1 MPSRRWLWVR
11 PTPHIYSYNREL
23 STSSSSAATA
33 SSAAAEAIAN
43 ARSIRA
49 SSEVNNRSA
58 SSTIYNRAT
67 SVAPGT
73 SLTGYTGY
81 YGRQLA
87 LSRQAEQEKQAV
99 KSAIA
104 ATSASK
110 VTAAA
115 SSSTAASVQASVS
128 KQTTKIE
135 AVKTTVQQEESHIEQ
150 RRLQMLK
157 MQEQSIREGRQ
168 SVSRA
173 VRRAEQFAESSGRDP
188 RHVYVPRD
196 TTDDIN
202 YKIADLHIQPY
213 DRQELGVAKSAV
225 AQGKLKIDRME
236 KELAAITSSAMKFQS
251 SYTKSAKQMAK
262 EAMEASQSEATA
274 SKKTR
279 KTVVEEVKRVA
290 AA

>member
-1 MPSRRWLWVR
+1 MA
-11 PTPHIYSYNREL
+11 
-23 STSSSSAATA
+23 SA
-33 SSAAAEAIAN
+33 
-43 ARSIRA
+43 
-49 SSEVNNRSA
+49 
-58 SSTIYNRAT
+58 
-67 SVAPGT
+67 
-73 SLTGYTGY
+73 
-81 YGRQLA
+81 
-87 LSRQAEQEKQAV
+87 
-99 KSAIA
+99 
-104 ATSASK
+104 SASK

-115 SSSTAASVQASVS
+115 SSSTAASVQAAIS
-128 KQTTKIE
+128 KKTTKIE
-135 AVKTTVQQEESHIEQ
+135 AVKTTIEKEESHIEQ
-150 RRLQMLK
+150 RRMQMLK

-196 TTDDIN
+196 TSDDVL

-251 SYTKSAKQMAK
+251 SYAKSAKQMAK
-262 EAMEASQSEATA
+262 EAMEASESEATA
-274 SKKTR
+274 TKKTR

>member
-1 MPSRRWLWVR
+1 MG
-11 PTPHIYSYNREL
+11 
-23 STSSSSAATA
+23 
-33 SSAAAEAIAN
+33 

-99 KSAIA
+99 KSAMA
-104 ATSASK
+104 VASASK

-135 AVKTTVQQEESHIEQ
+135 AVKTTVEKEQ

-157 MQEQSIREGRQ
+157 MQEQS
-168 SVSRA
+168 
-173 VRRAEQFAESSGRDP
+173 
-188 RHVYVPRD
+188 
-196 TTDDIN
+196 
-202 YKIADLHIQPY
+202 
-213 DRQELGVAKSAV
+213 
-225 AQGKLKIDRME
+225 
-236 KELAAITSSAMKFQS
+236 
-251 SYTKSAKQMAK
+251 
-262 EAMEASQSEATA
+262 
-274 SKKTR
+274 
-279 KTVVEEVKRVA
+279 
-290 AA
+290 